1 MMTKFRFVVLVF
13 CLSFALLTACRNATP
28 NSAAQSSTAVA
39 PEQTSALLLEAQGF
53 GDHLPAKPYD
63 RARHLELKGFV
74 VVAFEDATLC
84 TKSIELFALPA
95 AGEMNTFLG
104 KAKEAG
110 FEYTLINY
118 REVGLKDVTVFQL
131 SRGSDVLLGAWESL
145 WGRGDFILCET

>member
-1 MMTKFRFVVLVF
+1 MALVV
-13 CLSFALLTACRNATP
+13 CSSFILLAACRNTTQT
-28 NSAAQSSTAVA
+28 SAQSSSTVA
-39 PEQTSALLLEAQGF
+39 PQQTSALLLETQGF
-53 GDHLPAKPYD
+53 ADHLPAKPYD

-74 VVAFEDATLC
+74 VVAFEDSSLC
-84 TKSIELFALPA
+84 NAAFELFALPA
-95 AGEMNTFLG
+95 FGEMNTFLG

-145 WGRGDFILCET
+145 WGRGDFILCEA